1 MPRRSGSLVLYLGL
15 GLLLLALF
23 LMVLRYLGVVFATSA
38 KAQLALQADN
48 AEALVLLHLAQ
59 ILNWVRWR
67 WIADILAAGVLL
79 TLWDSLQ
86 GLRSR
91 LWPPRQD

>member
-1 MPRRSGSLVLYLGL
+1 LPRRSGNLVLYLGL

-38 KAQLALQADN
+38 KAQLALQAEN
-48 AEALVLLHLAQ
+48 SEAMVLLHLAR

-67 WIADILAAGVLL
+67 WIADILSAGVVL
-79 TLWDSLQ
+79 TLWNVLQ
-86 GLRSR
+86 GL
-91 LWPPRQD
+91 WPRIYPRRRP

>member
-1 MPRRSGSLVLYLGL
+1 LSRRSGSLVLYLGL

-38 KAQLALQADN
+38 KAQLALQTDN
-48 AEALVLLHLAQ
+48 AEAMVLLHLAQ

-67 WIADILAAGVLL
+67 WIAYILSAGVVL
-79 TLWDSLQ
+79 TLWGTLLSFW
-86 GLRSR
+86 SR
-91 LWPPRQD
+91 VRPPRQP